1 MKARDSLVLERCVET
16 GIRLGLNRARK
27 HAVHKAPT
35 EDEVVEAILR
45 AVMHE
50 AGEWFVFEEDRA

>member
-27 HAVHKAPT
+27 HQEAPT
-35 EDEVVEAILR
+35 EAEVVQAIQR
-45 AVMHE
+45 AVME
-50 AGEWFVFEEDRA
+50 EVEEWFIFEEDAT